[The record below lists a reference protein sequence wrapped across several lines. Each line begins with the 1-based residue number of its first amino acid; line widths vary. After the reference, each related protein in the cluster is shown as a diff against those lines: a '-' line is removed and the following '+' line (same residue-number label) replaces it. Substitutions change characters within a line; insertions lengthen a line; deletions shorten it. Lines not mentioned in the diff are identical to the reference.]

1 MQWLIFSIWREILA
15 YPLQLGP
22 LKFCRYG
29 KPWIFTGFL
38 SLEYMY
44 LTKPSEALA
53 ISRSPSPINTSSP
66 VIMGQCVVRWDA
78 QVLQISLDY
87 ILTEGELIYPRGET
101 ENMYFCLLSEN
112 WNFLFLLFWLRDKNP
127 FAKPNSMSELP
138 LSQLLK
144 KLAIMCIETFF
155 KHLFIWSCQV
165 LVEAQGLGCP
175 AVSGILVPWPETK
188 PVCPELQ
195 GIVLSTGSPGKSPVC
210 SCGCARC

>member
-15 YPLQLGP
+15 YPLQLGS

-87 ILTEGELIYPRGET
+87 ILTEGELIYPWGET
-101 ENMYFCLLSEN
+101 ENMYFCLLYEN
-112 WNFLFLLFWLRDKNP
+112 WNFLFLLFWLREKNT
-127 FAKPNSMSELP
+127 FAKSNSMSELP

-144 KLAIMCIETFF
+144 KLTIMYFLNTY
-155 KHLFIWSCQV
+155 LF
-165 LVEAQGLGCP
+165 G
-175 AVSGILVPWPETK
+175 
-188 PVCPELQ
+188 PVM
-195 GIVLSTGSPGKSPVC
+195 S
-210 SCGCARC
+210 